1 VDRSTYHYRC
11 RRAGQAELTER
22 IKEIA
27 ATRVRYGYRRIHVL
41 LRREGWPVNAKR
53 VYRLYR
59 ETGLQLRNKTPKRRV
74 KAKLRDDR
82 RPATRSN
89 ETWAMDFVHDQ
100 LATGKKLRVL
110 TIVDTF
116 SRFSPAVEPRF
127 SFSGADVVEVLEGVC
142 KEVGFPATIRVDQGS
157 EFVSRDLDL
166 WAYQRGVTLD
176 FSRPGK
182 PTENVFIESFNGKFR
197 AECLNAH
204 WFMTLDDARRKCE
217 AWRRDYNCA
226 SEHPSVYV
234 IELKRFCCLQSGPA
248 AYPVRRRAR
257 SAIDFALSAASVQ
270 RAKIQGPSVSGWR
283 ASISPAS
290 AASRNVFEAIFRKRA
305 ASERLSQGS
314 TPSAAALNTGIR

>member
-1 VDRSTYHYRC
+1 M
-11 RRAGQAELTER
+11 RRGC
-22 IKEIA
+22 
-27 ATRVRYGYRRIHVL
+27 
-41 LRREGWPVNAKR
+41 
-53 VYRLYR
+53 RLYR

-182 PTENVFIESFNGKFR
+182 PTDNAFIESFNGKFR